1 MGKGTLLATRGAF
14 GLGDLGAGV
23 LEQRNEAAQMPPGP
37 GQLPALKHKLLGNLP
52 RELASSKVAVARGLL
67 VDGLLQIQVPAR
79 PAEGRV
85 ISVEWKQSLSLN
97 FRRRSSSLAQ
107 SL

>member
-23 LEQRNEAAQMPPGP
+23 LEQRNVAAQMPPGP

-52 RELASSKVAVARGLL
+52 GEPASSKVAVARGLL

-79 PAEGRV
+79 PQRKGHFSGMETESLR
-85 ISVEWKQSLSLN
+85 ISNSGV
-97 FRRRSSSLAQ
+97 AA
-107 SL
+107 